1 MIETLFQE
9 NKVKCI
15 KFNYSL
21 DEVVQKHVC
30 FDAFI
35 KLSQDKKQLIIA
47 NKKPVEDDYILEADP
62 NEVRR
67 LQIQQELMLS
77 QKKKSKDEPEE
88 FNEWADFNR
97 DRNGFEDEK
106 ILKQITQ
113 NNKNRRYHIK

>member
-67 LQIQQELMLS
+67 
-77 QKKKSKDEPEE
+77 
-88 FNEWADFNR
+88 
-97 DRNGFEDEK
+97 
-106 ILKQITQ
+106 
-113 NNKNRRYHIK
+113 